1 MILLHMKEGDQS
13 SMKLKEQL
21 DDLVISYKTEIHGAE
36 EKGLPYI
43 EESGRVYKGESHIEK
58 WVDELKAELN
68 QQRSL
73 SGDGCY
79 INPETGKVC

>member
-1 MILLHMKEGDQS
+1 MKERDQS

-21 DDLVISYKTEIHGAE
+21 DELVISYRKEVHDSE

-43 EESGRVYKGESHIEK
+43 EESGRIYRGARDIKE
-58 WVDELKAELN
+58 WLDELRTELN

-79 INPETGKVC
+79 INPENGKTC